1 MKKIGENLWKFRS
14 EIIDRSGKVG
24 VTGNV
29 SRLKGTFSGAAL
41 NVVRT
46 SFSSLVV
53 WVAYFRLAGE
63 ASSPRRRAPSRRLPA
78 TKSTLISRNR
88 RGLPRKY
95 ASSLC
100 HLVRIFARKY
110 IYIPR
115 ERFKKELEGNELWV
129 LSILKK

>member
-1 MKKIGENLWKFRS
+1 MSKCSIIRYAVVKKIGENLWKFRS

-53 WVAYFRLAGE
+53 
-63 ASSPRRRAPSRRLPA
+63 
-78 TKSTLISRNR
+78 
-88 RGLPRKY
+88 
-95 ASSLC
+95 
-100 HLVRIFARKY
+100 
-110 IYIPR
+110 
-115 ERFKKELEGNELWV
+115 
-129 LSILKK
+129 